1 MPTKQPETLP
11 TDSSPDPPLCLVG
24 LVGGRP
30 LTAPLPRVGI
40 VSLGRG
46 DEAKLRVDHPTVSRV
61 HAVVRRASPEDVACE
76 VEDMGSRNGTRVAGR
91 SVVPGQP
98 TLLRL
103 GEVLEIGSVGLILQ
117 VHQQTVPR
125 GRAALPGRPMQA
137 LHALADR
144 VAMGDINVLL
154 LGETG
159 VGKEVLSSRLH
170 AASARAQKPFVRLN
184 CAAMPEAL
192 LESELF
198 GHERGAFTGAV
209 SAKPGLLHV
218 AHGGTVL
225 LDEVGDMPRAVQAKL
240 LRVIDERCVLP
251 IGGTTPRSID
261 VRFLSATNTNLNA
274 DVAAGRFRQD
284 LYYRLAAV
292 TLRVPPLRE
301 RLDELPELA
310 SLFASKAAE
319 RGERSPPKITEPAL
333 DRLLAHSWPGNIREL
348 KNVIERAEL
357 LRACDSIDAE
367 DLAFEL
373 TPPAEAAGG
382 AAPNSGVLRQQLSD
396 IERERIKDA
405 LASCAGNQS
414 AAARLLGMPRATLVK
429 RLIAFG
435 LPRPRKTET

>member
-1 MPTKQPETLP
+1 
-11 TDSSPDPPLCLVG
+11 
-24 LVGGRP
+24 
-30 LTAPLPRVGI
+30 
-40 VSLGRG
+40 
-46 DEAKLRVDHPTVSRV
+46 
-61 HAVVRRASPEDVACE
+61 
-76 VEDMGSRNGTRVAGR
+76 
-91 SVVPGQP
+91 
-98 TLLRL
+98 
-103 GEVLEIGSVGLILQ
+103 
-117 VHQQTVPR
+117 
-125 GRAALPGRPMQA
+125 MQA